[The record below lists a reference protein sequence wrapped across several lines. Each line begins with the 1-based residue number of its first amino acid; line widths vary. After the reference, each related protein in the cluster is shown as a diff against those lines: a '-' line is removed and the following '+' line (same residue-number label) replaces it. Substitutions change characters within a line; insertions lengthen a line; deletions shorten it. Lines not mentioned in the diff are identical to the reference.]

1 MVVVALGEPG
11 LPMTSAACVIDA
23 IRPAMA
29 RTQPSRRLTRASAF
43 GDFIAS
49 IVSIFPKARCVPK
62 ARFNS
67 SDATRDIA
75 RTLSATGDGIK
86 PINGRSPVWRQ
97 RVRELRDPHRGH
109 NKNWTSGPGM
119 SPGWKRWSYGF
130 IQSGAWCHRL
140 NALRSRSPRHVPRCG
155 SSRRCT
161 PARRLRRPA
170 YSRWRVRSAVC
181 IADRDAIGR
190 QKPLPLSSRLV

>member
-67 SDATRDIA
+67 SDATIDIA
-75 RTLSATGDGIK
+75 RILSATGDGIK
-86 PINGRSPVWRQ
+86 PIKGRSPVWRQ
-97 RVRELRDPHRGH
+97 RVRELRDPHRGAQQKMGLRAGDVARVEALVLWLH
-109 NKNWTSGPGM
+109 PKRGMVPPLECIEELVTSTCSTLG
-119 SPGWKRWSYGF
+119 
-130 IQSGAWCHRL
+130 L
-140 NALRSRSPRHVPRCG
+140 
-155 SSRRCT
+155 
-161 PARRLRRPA
+161 
-170 YSRWRVRSAVC
+170 
-181 IADRDAIGR
+181 
-190 QKPLPLSSRLV
+190 LSSMHACQATTPSSLR